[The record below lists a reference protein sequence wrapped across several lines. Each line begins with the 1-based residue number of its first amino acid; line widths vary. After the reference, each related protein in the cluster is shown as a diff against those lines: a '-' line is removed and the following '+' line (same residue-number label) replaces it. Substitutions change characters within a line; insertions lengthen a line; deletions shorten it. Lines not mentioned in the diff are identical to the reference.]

1 MPGGHYFFRKE
12 IRLKRIANGINGSH
26 GTNGSEGV
34 RKMHWLI
41 VTVLITLVAGAVQL
55 DLTWFQTKD
64 DLRKW
69 MEVYRGHRN
78 S

>member
-1 MPGGHYFFRKE
+1 
-12 IRLKRIANGINGSH
+12 
-26 GTNGSEGV
+26 
-34 RKMHWLI
+34 MHWMI
-41 VTVLITLVAGAVQL
+41 VTVLVTLAVSAVQVKL
-55 DLTWFQTKD
+55 SWFQTKD

>member
-1 MPGGHYFFRKE
+1 MKLGVDKEAKQCYYVFTRSTQMENGRRRK
-12 IRLKRIANGINGSH
+12 R
-26 GTNGSEGV
+26 V
-34 RKMHWLI
+34 HWLI
-41 VTVLITLVAGAVQL
+41 VTILTPLFVSAIQIN
-55 DLTWFQTKD
+55 LTWFQTKD

>member
-1 MPGGHYFFRKE
+1 
-12 IRLKRIANGINGSH
+12 
-26 GTNGSEGV
+26 
-34 RKMHWLI
+34 MHWLI
-41 VTVLITLVAGAVQL
+41 VTILTPLVVGAIQAN
-55 DLTWFQTKD
+55 LTWFQTKD